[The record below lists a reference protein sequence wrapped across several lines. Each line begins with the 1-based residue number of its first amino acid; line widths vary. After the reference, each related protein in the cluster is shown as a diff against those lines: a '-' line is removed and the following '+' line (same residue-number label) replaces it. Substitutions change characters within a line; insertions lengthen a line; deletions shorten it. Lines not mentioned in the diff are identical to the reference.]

1 MFWSPSSGW
10 KRISRHGVFQKGV
23 GLLRTDSRDNEGNR
37 PRRAE
42 ARLAASSY
50 SLKTENSCWK
60 AGIRWLVG
68 ASLWLRWYRLPAM
81 QKTWVRSLGWE
92 DPLEEGRATHSRIPA
107 RGIPWMQ
114 DPGGLQSAGS
124 QKSRTRLSDNRFRA
138 AQAECRGE
146 HFCLVCSQ
154 EACWWF
160 PGGFC
165 NCDERAPPASEGT
178 LVLGS
183 ASVAVGRDSA

>member
-10 KRISRHGVFQKGV
+10 KRISGHGVFQKGV

-92 DPLEEGRATHSRIPA
+92 DPLDAEPLRSVARPPGQHLRELVGAPAQPTLTSHSASSPA
-107 RGIPWMQ
+107 RHSPSVTPQ
-114 DPGGLQSAGS
+114 PGCTG
-124 QKSRTRLSDNRFRA
+124 
-138 AQAECRGE
+138 ERG
-146 HFCLVCSQ
+146 
-154 EACWWF
+154 
-160 PGGFC
+160 PGGFL
-165 NCDERAPPASEGT
+165 APE
-178 LVLGS
+178 
-183 ASVAVGRDSA
+183 